1 MVCSSNGAKLLR
13 VGIIGT
19 GDFVEACHIPEL
31 KAHPR
36 VEIVALCGRD
46 LQRTRLLAT
55 RHGIAE
61 AMTDY
66 HQLCARPDVD
76 AITIASRNIDHVS
89 HAIAA
94 LHGRKHVFCEK
105 PLATTVA
112 DAKRMA
118 SLAGEIPGIH
128 QVAFT
133 YRYLYGVRRL
143 RQLVRQGEIGVPHY
157 IRLQYDTWQGLEQ
170 GFQIGFRDKM
180 ELAGGGV
187 LFDVGS
193 HLIDL
198 AAHLFGPIDQ
208 IAGLTVSVPRHALD
222 SRSGETL
229 QVETDDMATA
239 LLTFKNGV
247 RGQISISRVSPSVG
261 SKSWVEVIGER
272 GALRALLSRGSV
284 DVLQRSQPSRP
295 TWEEVSLPDAASDG
309 KPHCLGLMMRSFV
322 EACCRGE
329 LDLEVDA
336 SFQDGL
342 LAQEAM
348 AAVELSGRRQEWVGL
363 GRSEGVEIVGQ
374 KALKM

>member
-1 MVCSSNGAKLLR
+1 MRKLR

-31 KAHPR
+31 KAHPQ

-46 LQRTRLLAT
+46 LQRTKLLAD
-55 RHGIAE
+55 RYGIE
-61 AMTDY
+61 GVMTDY
-66 HQLCARPDVD
+66 HQLCAGSDVD
-76 AITIASRNIDHVS
+76 AITIASRNVDHAS

-94 LHGRKHVFCEK
+94 LHHGKHVFCEK

-112 DAKRMA
+112 DAQRMVT
-118 SLAGEIPGIH
+118 LADTVRGVH

-157 IRLQYDTWQGLEQ
+157 IRLQYDTWHGLEAD
-170 GFQIGFRDKM
+170 FQIGFRDKV

-193 HLIDL
+193 HLVDL
-198 AAHLFGPIDQ
+198 AAYLVGPIERV
-208 IAGLTVSVPRHALD
+208 AGLTVRVPRRARD

-239 LLTFKNGV
+239 LLTFESGV
-247 RGQISISRVSPSVG
+247 QGQMTVSRVSPSVG
-261 SKSWVEVIGER
+261 QKSWVEVIGER

-284 DVLQRSQPSRP
+284 DVLQRSQPGQQ
-295 TWEEVSLPDAASDG
+295 TWEEVALPEAARDG

-322 EACCRGE
+322 EACCRGQ
-329 LDLEVDA
+329 LDREVDA
-336 SFQDGL
+336 SFRDGL
-342 LAQEAM
+342 LAQEAIT
-348 AAVELSGRRQEWVGL
+348 AVERSGRSGEWVGL
-363 GRSEGVEIVGQ
+363 GRGVGIEVAGD
-374 KALKM
+374 KTLKV